1 MYTANLASMLTIDAQ
16 KIQRYNNLHEIIQA
30 GEQVCV
36 QEVRKETSKCRLRT
50 SVFPTGMPII
60 YHDVIDPAAATV
72 LVGKIEELNC
82 CFV

>member
-1 MYTANLASMLTIDAQ
+1 
-16 KIQRYNNLHEIIQA
+16 
-30 GEQVCV
+30 
-36 QEVRKETSKCRLRT
+36 
-50 SVFPTGMPII
+50 MPII

>member
-36 QEVRKETSKCRLRT
+36 QEVRKRHLL
-50 SVFPTGMPII
+50 FPTGMPII

>member
-36 QEVRKETSKCRLRT
+36 QEVRKRHFAVFFG
-50 SVFPTGMPII
+50 VFPTGMPII